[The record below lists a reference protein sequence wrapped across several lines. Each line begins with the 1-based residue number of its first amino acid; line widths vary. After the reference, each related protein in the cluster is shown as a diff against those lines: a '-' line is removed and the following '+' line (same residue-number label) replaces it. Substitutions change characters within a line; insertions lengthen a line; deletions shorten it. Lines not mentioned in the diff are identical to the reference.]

1 MHSYEDIMN
10 QFVWN
15 NKYILSEGKSLY
27 HAFLHNTCGISKVGD
42 LVSKDNIFLG
52 SEKVLNAKL
61 TPSQYFLLMGVV
73 SAIPNEWRST
83 IKGKSVHVDPHPFI
97 ENSFRVPI
105 RGKMFDLSSVSSKIL
120 YREFRSRKEI
130 PPTAQAKF
138 KEEYPSLSIEWK
150 EIYSLAF
157 NVTLDTNLRVFQYKL
172 LNRIIFTNDK
182 LFKFKLVDSPSCT
195 FCKTNEESLEHLLF
209 SCKIT
214 EFFWKEVLSWLA
226 ILKNER
232 VDFSLIDV
240 LFGKFDIVED
250 FIVINHILLLAKFY
264 IYRSKLNNTNPS
276 LEVFKAKLKATL
288 NTEFVIAKRNGKLA
302 QHYKKWESFISVLV

>member
-1 MHSYEDIMN
+1 MN
-10 QFVWN
+10 YVVKKKCLKQRN
-15 NKYILSEGKSLY
+15 L
-27 HAFLHNTCGISKVGD
+27 
-42 LVSKDNIFLG
+42 
-52 SEKVLNAKL
+52 L
-61 TPSQYFLLMGVV
+61 T
-73 SAIPNEWRST
+73 
-83 IKGKSVHVDPHPFI
+83 
-97 ENSFRVPI
+97 
-105 RGKMFDLSSVSSKIL
+105 
-120 YREFRSRKEI
+120 
-130 PPTAQAKF
+130 
-138 KEEYPSLSIEWK
+138 K

-182 LFKFKLVDSPSCT
+182 LFKFKLLDSPSCT
-195 FCKTNEESLEHLLF
+195 CCETNEESLEHLLF

-240 LFGKFDIVED
+240 LFGKFNIVED

-264 IYRSKLNNTNPS
+264 IYRSKLNNTKPS